1 MRISDW
7 SSDVCSSDLTGPP
20 RTRLH
25 PKLNRRSRMIIGTF
39 RRQDDGYA
47 GHIRTLAFD
56 AEINIARAQ
65 LSETENAPTWRVYLG
80 DAEAG
85 IEIGAGWTRCGSRG
99 IYLALQIDDRSEEHT
114 SELQSLM
121 RN

>member
-1 MRISDW
+1 
-7 SSDVCSSDLTGPP
+7 
-20 RTRLH
+20 
-25 PKLNRRSRMIIGTF
+25 MIIGTF

-65 LSETENAPTWRVYLG
+65 ISETENAPTWRVYLG

-85 IEIGAGWTRCGSRG
+85 VEIGAGWTRCGSRG
-99 IYLALQIDDRSEEHT
+99 IYLALQIDDPLFAAPHSAHLFDSRQLSGPHLP
-114 SELQSLM
+114 SWLLADRRAKARQ
-121 RN
+121 RV

>member
-1 MRISDW
+1 
-7 SSDVCSSDLTGPP
+7 
-20 RTRLH
+20 
-25 PKLNRRSRMIIGTF
+25 MIIGTF

-99 IYLALQIDDRSEEHT
+99 IYLALQNDDPQFAAPISANLFDSRDRKRTRMNSSHKCAYRMPYEA
-114 SELQSLM
+114 
-121 RN
+121 